1 VKRTDQQ
8 NKALHLWF
16 HQLAK
21 SLNDEGY
28 SIQHVLSKKT
38 VDVPWTDTAV
48 KEILW
53 RPLQEIMVGEESTA
67 QADSG
72 DYTKVYETINRH
84 LSTLFGVHVPFPSM
98 ESLAEKRQGGGNL

>member
-1 VKRTDQQ
+1 MRRTDQQ
-8 NKALHLWF
+8 NRALHLWF

-21 SLNDEGY
+21 ALDDEGY
-28 SIQHVLSKKT
+28 SVQTVLAKGI
-38 VDVPWTDTAV
+38 DRPWTDTAV
-48 KEILW
+48 KELLW
-53 RPLQEIMVGEESTA
+53 RPLQEAMTGEDSTA

-98 ESLAEKRQGGGNL
+98 ESLAEKQRVA